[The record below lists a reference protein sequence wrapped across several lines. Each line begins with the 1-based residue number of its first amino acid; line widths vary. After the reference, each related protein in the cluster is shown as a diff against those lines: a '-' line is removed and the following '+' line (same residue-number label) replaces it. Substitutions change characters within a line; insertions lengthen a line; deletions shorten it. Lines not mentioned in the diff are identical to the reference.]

1 MVFRNPIS
9 INYLIFLA
17 FMNSFLWLSIFWNVD
32 AETFTLNKVKDQI
45 FIKNLTGFAFLLVID

>member
-32 AETFTLNKVKDQI
+32 EPDFTLNKTKDEI
-45 FIKNLTGFAFLLVID
+45 LVKNLAGFAYLIIID